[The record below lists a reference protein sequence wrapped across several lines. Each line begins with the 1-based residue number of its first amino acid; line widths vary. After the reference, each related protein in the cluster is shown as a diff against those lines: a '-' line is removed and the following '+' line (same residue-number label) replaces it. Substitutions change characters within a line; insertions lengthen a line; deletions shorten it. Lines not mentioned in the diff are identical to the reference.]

1 MDTTKTLSANTDAA
15 VEELR
20 ATYWRLI
27 NTRDA
32 WRRHAN
38 PRLHL
43 AAFSLN
49 EAAEIV
55 GAVLLRHLENTEGNN

>member
-1 MDTTKTLSANTDAA
+1 MDTTKTLSADTAAA
-15 VEELR
+15 VEDLR
-20 ATYWRLI
+20 AAYWRLI

-38 PRLHL
+38 PRLNL

-49 EAAEIV
+49 EAADIV
-55 GAVLLRHLENTEGNN
+55 GAVLLRHLEDTQGDN